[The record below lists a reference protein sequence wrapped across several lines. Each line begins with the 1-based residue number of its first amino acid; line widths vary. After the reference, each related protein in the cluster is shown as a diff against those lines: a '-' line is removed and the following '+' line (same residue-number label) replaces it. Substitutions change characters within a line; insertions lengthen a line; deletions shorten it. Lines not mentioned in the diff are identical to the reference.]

1 MPAATVTI
9 RELKNK
15 DTGIDLSIPTYKEIK
30 GMLGS
35 SYEYQVMVV
44 SNLSYFKTAK
54 HKDSDNVQFLISKK
68 FADFEELYS
77 KMNTKYSGTAFPPLP
92 KRVLMVSEAVAK
104 ERRNGLEYIIKFLA
118 MTPKLCICPLLLE
131 FLGVSPKKMVKMEVS
146 EKIVAEQEKQPE
158 IEEQDMLGSE
168 TQEQEQA
175 GDLFE
180 EEDGGDEDSDMFSG
194 ISGTE
199 NNDTDET
206 KIFAE
211 QELGGGLEEGEDDD
225 LFLLDAKIDNTQ
237 TADRNRQIDLED
249 NSDLFKIDD
258 DLEKIMT
265 LNLKP
270 KTEVVEPDE
279 KSVDS
284 GDNFEGTGESL
295 GDTGKSLSDTGIN
308 GDETVDQPVHVPGE
322 LDVDEKMKQSITE
335 MKPEKPVVK
344 SKPNISK
351 KPQKANAA
359 ETRDEAELNF
369 DSIVSE
375 AEKVVHVNV
384 PKRPKPAPRKKP
396 SSKDKPDV
404 PKRPETITP
413 KPNVPKRPEVNQ
425 EKPSVPKRPEFVK
438 AKPNVPKRPEVTQ
451 EKPNVPIRPEI
462 SDKPKKADKPKLP
475 TESQSNKQQ
484 LSEEIQDENDVLK
497 YIQENTATEE
507 EIDLFS

>member
-1 MPAATVTI
+1 MFWKCGQRYGPLPVWVSSKVRI
-9 RELKNK
+9 ISR
-15 DTGIDLSIPTYKEIK
+15 LSFGASMCWGHSVLQTSALVLY
-30 GMLGS
+30 
-35 SYEYQVMVV
+35 
-44 SNLSYFKTAK
+44 
-54 HKDSDNVQFLISKK
+54 KDS
-68 FADFEELYS
+68 
-77 KMNTKYSGTAFPPLP
+77 
-92 KRVLMVSEAVAK
+92 
-104 ERRNGLEYIIKFLA
+104 
-118 MTPKLCICPLLLE
+118 LC
-131 FLGVSPKKMVKMEVS
+131 FY
-146 EKIVAEQEKQPE
+146 
-158 IEEQDMLGSE
+158 
-168 TQEQEQA
+168 
-175 GDLFE
+175 
-180 EEDGGDEDSDMFSG
+180 FS
-194 ISGTE
+194 
-199 NNDTDET
+199 
-206 KIFAE
+206 
-211 QELGGGLEEGEDDD
+211 
-225 LFLLDAKIDNTQ
+225 
-237 TADRNRQIDLED
+237 R
-249 NSDLFKIDD
+249 IDD

-308 GDETVDQPVHVPGE
+308 GDETVDQPVHVQGE